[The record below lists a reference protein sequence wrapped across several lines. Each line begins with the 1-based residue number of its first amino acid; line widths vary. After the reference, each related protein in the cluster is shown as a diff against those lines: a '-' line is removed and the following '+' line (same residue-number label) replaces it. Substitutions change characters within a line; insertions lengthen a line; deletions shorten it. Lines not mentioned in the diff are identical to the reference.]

1 MLKNSKRVIWVFGA
15 LIVIGGASG
24 LIAWRN
30 GSGPVSQAAA
40 ADHAAP
46 PAVEVDV
53 ATVISRPI
61 IDWQVYSGR
70 LEAIDAVE
78 IKPLVPGTIVA
89 VHFKDGALVKKG
101 DPLFTIDPRPYL
113 AAVDQA
119 AAQLAMA
126 VAHEKYPDAD
136 AARADR
142 LLPDNAI
149 AKRDYDETQSN
160 AREAIAN
167 VKAAQAA
174 LEAAKVNLDYTH
186 ITAPVSGRMSRAL
199 LTVGNVVAP
208 GANAPVLSTLVS
220 VSPIYAAFDV
230 DEHTYLDYLNRDAG
244 HPAPVSIELA
254 NETSYSREGAI
265 YFVDNHLDTSSGTI
279 RVRARFDN
287 ADGSLVPGLY
297 ARVKVSGS
305 APHAALLIDDAA
317 VCTDQD
323 KKFVFVVDKSDQVTY
338 REVQLGAMQGNLRVV
353 KSGLQSGERIVVNGT
368 QRVRPGETVRA
379 HAVPMDGNADPDSA
393 SVAETQG

>member
-1 MLKNSKRVIWVFGA
+1 MLKNSKRMIWAFSA
-15 LIVIGGASG
+15 LILIGGAVG
-24 LIAWRN
+24 LVAWRN
-30 GSGPVSQAAA
+30 GAGPVSSAAA

-61 IDWQVYSGR
+61 IDWQDYSGR

-89 VHFKDGALVKKG
+89 VHFKDGALVRKG
-101 DPLFTIDPRPYL
+101 DPLFTIDPRPYV
-113 AAVDQA
+113 AEVDRA
-119 AAQLAMA
+119 SAQLAMA
-126 VAHEKYPDAD
+126 VAHEKYTDAD

-149 AKRDYDETQSN
+149 AKRDYDETQSR
-160 AREAIAN
+160 AREAIAQ

-230 DEHTYLDYLNRDAG
+230 DEHTYLDYLNRDSG
-244 HPAPVSIELA
+244 KPVPVSLELA
-254 NETSYSREGAI
+254 NETSYSRQGAI

-297 ARVKVSGS
+297 ARVQVGGGERHP
-305 APHAALLIDDAA
+305 AILIDDAA
-317 VCTDQD
+317 IGTDQA
-323 KKFVFVVDKSDQVTY
+323 KKFVLVVDHTNHVQY
-338 REVQLGAMQGNLRVV
+338 REIVQGNLHEGLRVV
-353 KSGLQSGERIVVNGT
+353 TSGLKTGDRIVVNGIEHA
-368 QRVRPGETVRA
+368 RPGDLIKAHDVDMATAA
-379 HAVPMDGNADPDSA
+379 HASGPAA
-393 SVAETQG
+393 

>member
-1 MLKNSKRVIWVFGA
+1 MLKNSKRMIWALGA
-15 LIVIGGASG
+15 LVVIGGASG
-24 LIAWRN
+24 LVAWRN

-101 DPLFTIDPRPYL
+101 DPLFTIDPRPYV

-126 VAHEKYPDAD
+126 VAHEKYTDAD

-149 AKRDYDETQSN
+149 AKRDYDETQSR
-160 AREAIAN
+160 AREAIAQ

-174 LEAAKVNLDYTH
+174 LEAAKVNLDYTQ
-186 ITAPVSGRMSRAL
+186 ITAPVAGRMSRAL

-208 GANAPVLSTLVS
+208 GASAPVLSTLVS

-230 DEHTYLDYLNRDAG
+230 DEHTYLDYLNRDNS
-244 HPAPVSIELA
+244 HPVPVSLELA
-254 NETSYSREGAI
+254 NETTYSRQGAV
-265 YFVDNHLDTSSGTI
+265 YFVDNHLDTASGTI

-297 ARVKVSGS
+297 ARVQVGGGQRHP
-305 APHAALLIDDAA
+305 AILIDDAA
-317 VCTDQD
+317 IATDQA
-323 KKFVFVVDKSDQVTY
+323 KKFVLVVDSTNHVQY
-338 REVQLGAMQGNLRVV
+338 REIVPGGLHEGLRVV
-353 KSGLQSGERIVVNGT
+353 TSGLKTGDRIVVNGIEHA
-368 QRVRPGETVRA
+368 RPGDLITVHPVDMATAARA
-379 HAVPMDGNADPDSA
+379 AGSA
-393 SVAETQG
+393 A